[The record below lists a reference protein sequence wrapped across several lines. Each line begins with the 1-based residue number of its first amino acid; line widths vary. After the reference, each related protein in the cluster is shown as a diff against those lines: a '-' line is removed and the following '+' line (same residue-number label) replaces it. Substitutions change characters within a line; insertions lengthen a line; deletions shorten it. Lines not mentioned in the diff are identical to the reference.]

1 MMNLSSLSKASIG
14 FAVAAL
20 AVTGQAVAS
29 AVTGSMPSLTV
40 LLADAGFI
48 FGGVMLLRT
57 YRAIA
62 TATDTIDRIGHG
74 DFEARII
81 GSQEGG
87 ALGKLHDT
95 VNDATDRVDAY
106 IRESSAAMDAVRNNQ
121 YFRRILPD
129 GLHGA
134 LLNGATIINE
144 ASHVIEFRLAA
155 FNHST
160 AEFEQAINTI
170 VQALSESSADMS
182 TMASVL
188 QEGAT
193 LTDDRTSLVA
203 STAADMAGNVQTV
216 AAAVT
221 QLAASAQEIGTEAD
235 HSAMRARQAAEEAQ
249 STGAIVNSL
258 NNAVERISAVVG
270 LITSIASQTNL
281 LALNATIEA
290 ARAGEAGR
298 GFAVVA
304 QEVKALATQTAK
316 ATDEIASEI
325 AELRSASTA
334 AVSAVSEI
342 STIVADID
350 HATSRIAQSISGQ
363 TAATAEIARS
373 VEQTS
378 VGTQGV
384 TENIHSVSQNTA
396 ETKQLAGSV
405 LDTSRQVAVQGDRLA
420 NEVRKFLVALR
431 RGPMD
436 RAQNE
441 TGTQTSSGDGRVH
454 RLSRVA

>member
-14 FAVAAL
+14 FAIAAI

-29 AVTGSMPSLTV
+29 VASGAMPSVTV
-40 LLADAGFI
+40 LVADAGFI
-48 FGGVMLLRT
+48 FGGLMLLRT
-57 YRAIA
+57 YRVIA
-62 TATDTIDRIGHG
+62 AATGIIDRIGHG

-87 ALGKLHDT
+87 VLGKLHGT
-95 VNDATDRVDAY
+95 LNDATDRIDAY
-106 IRESSAAMDAVRNNQ
+106 IRESSAAMNAIRNNQ

-134 LLNGATIINE
+134 LLNGAKIINE
-144 ASHVIEFRLAA
+144 ASHVIEGRLAA

-160 AEFEQAINTI
+160 AEFEAAINAI
-170 VQALSESSADMS
+170 VQALSASSANMS
-182 TMASVL
+182 TMAAVL

-203 STAADMAGNVQTV
+203 STAAEMALNVQTV

-235 HSAMRARQAAEEAQ
+235 HSATRARQAAEEAQ
-249 STGAIVNSL
+249 STAAIVDSL
-258 NNAVERISAVVG
+258 NSVVERISAVVG
-270 LITSIASQTNL
+270 LITSIAEQTNL

-316 ATDEIASEI
+316 ATEEIAGEI

-334 AVSAVSEI
+334 AVSAVTQI

-350 HATSRIAQSISGQ
+350 LATSRIAQSIAGQ

-384 TENIHSVSQNTA
+384 TENIQSVSQNTA
-396 ETKQLAGSV
+396 ETKHLAGSV
-405 LDTSRQVAVQGDRLA
+405 LDTSKELAVQGDRLA
-420 NEVRKFLVALR
+420 DEVNRFLVALR
-431 RGPMD
+431 RGPMERQENEPGD
-436 RAQNE
+436 RRPDNLR
-441 TGTQTSSGDGRVH
+441 GRPLP
-454 RLSRVA
+454 RAA

>member
-14 FAVAAL
+14 FAVAAI

-29 AVTGSMPSLTV
+29 VIGGSMPSIAV
-40 LLADAGFI
+40 LVADAGFI
-48 FGGVMLLRT
+48 FGGLMLLRT

-62 TATDTIDRIGHG
+62 AATGIIDRIGRG

-81 GSQEGG
+81 GSREGG
-87 ALGKLHDT
+87 ALGKLHGT
-95 VNDATDRVDAY
+95 INDMTDRIDAY
-106 IRESSAAMDAVRNNQ
+106 IRESSAAMNAIRNNQ

-144 ASHVIEFRLAA
+144 ASDVIERRLAA

-160 AEFEQAINTI
+160 AEFEEAINAI
-170 VQALSESSADMS
+170 VQALSESSRSMS
-182 TMASVL
+182 TMATVL
-188 QEGAT
+188 QEGAV
-193 LTDDRTSLVA
+193 LTDDRTGLVA
-203 STAADMAGNVQTV
+203 STAAEMAVSVQTV

-235 HSAMRARQAAEEAQ
+235 RSATRARQAAEEAQ
-249 STGAIVNSL
+249 ATGAIVNSL
-258 NNAVERISAVVG
+258 NNAVERISTVVG
-270 LITSIASQTNL
+270 LITSIAEQTNL

-316 ATDEIASEI
+316 ATEEIANEI
-325 AELRSASTA
+325 SELRSASTA
-334 AVSAVSEI
+334 AVSAVAEI

-350 HATSRIAQSISGQ
+350 LATSRIAQSIAGQ

-384 TENIHSVSQNTA
+384 TENIKTVSQNTA
-396 ETKQLAGSV
+396 ETKHLAGSV
-405 LDTSRQVAVQGDRLA
+405 LDTSKQLAVQGDHLA
-420 NEVRKFLVALR
+420 NEVGKFLVALR

-436 RAQNE
+436 GQEDERGTGKGEDRRERPLLRA
-441 TGTQTSSGDGRVH
+441 
-454 RLSRVA
+454 A

>member
-20 AVTGQAVAS
+20 AVTGQAIAS
-29 AVTGSMPSLTV
+29 LVNGAMPSLIV
-40 LLADAGFI
+40 LVADAGFI
-48 FGGVMLLRT
+48 FGGLMLLRS
-57 YRAIA
+57 YRALA
-62 TATDTIDRIGHG
+62 VATDILDRVGHG
-74 DFEARII
+74 DFEARIV
-81 GSQEGG
+81 GSGEGG
-87 ALGKLHDT
+87 ALGKLHGT
-95 VNDATDRVDAY
+95 INDATDRIDAY
-106 IRESSAAMDAVRNNQ
+106 IRESSAAMNAIRNNQ

-129 GLHGA
+129 GLHGSM
-134 LLNGATIINE
+134 LNGAIIINE
-144 ASHVIEFRLAA
+144 ASQVIEGRLAA

-170 VQALSESSADMS
+170 VQTLSESSANMS

-203 STAADMAGNVQTV
+203 STASDMASNVQTV

-235 HSAMRARQAAEEAQ
+235 HSATRARQAAQEAQ
-249 STGAIVNSL
+249 STAALVDSL

-270 LITSIASQTNL
+270 LITTIASQTNL

-316 ATDEIASEI
+316 ATEEITSEI
-325 AELRSASTA
+325 AELRSASEA

-363 TAATAEIARS
+363 TAATAEIAHS

-384 TENIHSVSQNTA
+384 TDNIQSVSQNTA
-396 ETKQLAGSV
+396 ETKHLAGSV
-405 LDTSRQVAVQGDRLA
+405 LETSRQVAGQGDHLA
-420 NEVRKFLVALR
+420 DVVRKFLVSLR
-431 RGPMD
+431 RGPME
-436 RAQNE
+436 RQQNE
-441 TGTQTSSGDGRVH
+441 V
-454 RLSRVA
+454 VAYRGVERRKSDLLKAA

>member
-14 FAVAAL
+14 FAVAAI
-20 AVTGQAVAS
+20 AVTGHVVAS
-29 AVTGSMPSLTV
+29 LISGSIPPLTMLV
-40 LLADAGFI
+40 ADAGFI
-48 FGGVMLLRT
+48 FGGLMLLRT

-62 TATDTIDRIGHG
+62 VAADTIDRVGHG

-81 GSQEGG
+81 GSREGG
-87 ALGKLHDT
+87 ALGKLHGI
-95 VNDATDRVDAY
+95 VNDTTDRVDAY
-106 IRESSAAMDAVRNNQ
+106 IRESSAAMNAVRNNQ

-134 LLNGATIINE
+134 LLHGATVINE
-144 ASHVIEFRLAA
+144 ASHVIERRLAA

-170 VQALSESSADMS
+170 VQTLSDSSRNMS
-182 TMASVL
+182 AMATVL

-193 LTDDRTSLVA
+193 LTDDRTALVA
-203 STAADMAGNVQTV
+203 ATAAEMAANVQTV

-221 QLAASAQEIGTEAD
+221 QLAASAQEIGMEAD
-235 HSAMRARQAAEEAQ
+235 HSATRARQAAEEAQ
-249 STGAIVNSL
+249 STAAIVDGL
-258 NNAVERISAVVG
+258 NNAVERISTVVG
-270 LITSIASQTNL
+270 LITTIAEQTNL

-316 ATDEIASEI
+316 ATEEITHEI
-325 AELRSASTA
+325 AELRSASTS
-334 AVSAVSEI
+334 AVSAVTEI

-350 HATSRIAQSISGQ
+350 LATSRIAQSIAGQ

-384 TENIHSVSQNTA
+384 TENIQSVSQNTA
-396 ETKQLAGSV
+396 ETKHLAGSV
-405 LDTSRQVAVQGDRLA
+405 LDTSKQLAIQGDHLA
-420 NEVRKFLVALR
+420 EEVGKFLAALR

-436 RAQNE
+436 RRQNE
-441 TGTQTSSGDGRVH
+441 PGTDRPEKRREGD
-454 RLSRVA
+454 LPQAA

>member
-1 MMNLSSLSKASIG
+1 MMNLSSLSKASTG

-20 AVTGQAVAS
+20 AVTGQVIATLI
-29 AVTGSMPSLTV
+29 TGSMPSIA
-40 LLADAGFI
+40 LLVADIGFI
-48 FGGVMLLRT
+48 FGGMMLLRT
-57 YRAIA
+57 YRALA
-62 TATDTIDRIGHG
+62 TATEILDRVGHG
-74 DFEARII
+74 DLEARVI
-81 GSQEGG
+81 GSKEGG
-87 ALGKLHDT
+87 ALGKLHGT
-95 VNDATDRVDAY
+95 INDATDRIDAY
-106 IRESSAAMDAVRNNQ
+106 IRESSAAMNAVRNNQ

-134 LLNGATIINE
+134 MLHGTSIINE
-144 ASHVIEFRLAA
+144 ASHIIEGRLAA
-155 FNHST
+155 FNEST
-160 AEFEQAINTI
+160 AEFEGAINTI
-170 VQALSESSADMS
+170 VKALSESSSNMS
-182 TMASVL
+182 TMASAL

-193 LTDDRTSLVA
+193 LTDDRTNLVA
-203 STAADMAGNVQTV
+203 STAAEMAVNVQTV

-235 HSAMRARQAAEEAQ
+235 HSAMRARQAAQEAQ
-249 STGAIVNSL
+249 STGAIVNGL
-258 NNAVERISAVVG
+258 NNAVERISTVVG
-270 LITSIASQTNL
+270 LITSIAEQTNL

-316 ATDEIASEI
+316 ATEEIANEI
-325 AELRSASTA
+325 SELRSASTA
-334 AVSAVSEI
+334 AVSAVAEI

-384 TENIHSVSQNTA
+384 TDNIQSVSQNTA
-396 ETKQLAGSV
+396 ETKHLAGLV
-405 LDTSRQVAVQGDRLA
+405 LDTSREVAVQGEHLA
-420 NEVRKFLVALR
+420 EQVRKFLVALR

-436 RAQNE
+436 RRQNE
-441 TGTQTSSGDGRVH
+441 ISDFKGGERH
-454 RLSRVA
+454 LRALPRAA

>member
-1 MMNLSSLSKASIG
+1 MMNLSSLSKASLG

-20 AVTGQAVAS
+20 AVTGHAVESLIA
-29 AVTGSMPSLTV
+29 GQMPSIAV
-40 LLADAGFI
+40 LVADAGFI

-57 YRAIA
+57 YRSIA
-62 TATDTIDRIGHG
+62 LATEIIDRVGHG

-81 GSQEGG
+81 GSSEGG
-87 ALGKLHDT
+87 ALGKLHGT
-95 VNDATDRVDAY
+95 INNATDRIDAY
-106 IRESSAAMDAVRNNQ
+106 IRESVAAMNAIRNNQ

-134 LLNGATIINE
+134 MLNGANIIND
-144 ASHVIEFRLAA
+144 ASAIIEQRLTT

-160 AEFEQAINTI
+160 GEFEKAINTI
-170 VQALSESSADMS
+170 VQTLSETSANMS

-188 QEGAT
+188 QEGAIV
-193 LTDDRTSLVA
+193 TDDRTNLVA
-203 STAADMAGNVQTV
+203 STAAEMAVNVQTV

-221 QLAASAQEIGTEAD
+221 QLAASAQEIGTEAN
-235 HSAMRARQAAEEAQ
+235 HSASRAREAAQEAQ
-249 STGAIVNSL
+249 STGAIVNGL
-258 NNAVERISAVVG
+258 NNAVERISTVVG
-270 LITSIASQTNL
+270 LITTIAEQTNL

-316 ATDEIASEI
+316 ATEEITNEI

-334 AVSAVSEI
+334 AVSAVAEI

-350 HATSRIAQSISGQ
+350 HATSRIAQTIADQ

-378 VGTQGV
+378 VGTRGV
-384 TENIHSVSQNTA
+384 TDNIQSVSQNTA
-396 ETKQLAGSV
+396 ETKHLAGSV
-405 LDTSRQVAVQGDRLA
+405 LDTSREVAVQGEHLA
-420 NEVRKFLVALR
+420 TEVRKFLVALR

-436 RAQNE
+436 GRQNE
-441 TGTQTSSGDGRVH
+441 IGTPEGEERRV
-454 RLSRVA
+454 REWPRAA

>member
-1 MMNLSSLSKASIG
+1 MMNLSSLSKASLG

-20 AVTGQAVAS
+20 AVMGHAVAS
-29 AVTGSMPSLTV
+29 LVAGAMPSIAV
-40 LLADAGFI
+40 LVADAGFI

-57 YRAIA
+57 YRSIA
-62 TATDTIDRIGHG
+62 TATDILNRIGHG

-81 GSQEGG
+81 GSREGG
-87 ALGKLHDT
+87 ALGNLHGT
-95 VNDATDRVDAY
+95 INDATDRIDAY
-106 IRESSAAMDAVRNNQ
+106 VRESAAAMNAVRNNQ
-121 YFRRILPD
+121 YFRRILRD
-129 GLHGA
+129 GLHGS
-134 LLNGATIINE
+134 LLHGANIIND
-144 ASHVIEFRLAA
+144 AAQVIEKRLMA

-160 AEFEQAINTI
+160 GEFEQAINAI
-170 VQALSESSADMS
+170 VQALSESSANMS

-193 LTDDRTSLVA
+193 LTDERTNRVA
-203 STAADMAGNVQTV
+203 STAAEMAVNVQTV

-221 QLAASAQEIGTEAD
+221 QLAASAHEIGNEAN
-235 HSAMRARQAAEEAQ
+235 HSASRARQAAQEAQ
-249 STGAIVNSL
+249 STGAIVNGL
-258 NNAVERISAVVG
+258 NNVVERISTVVG
-270 LITSIASQTNL
+270 LITTIAEQTNL

-316 ATDEIASEI
+316 ATEEITGQI

-334 AVSAVSEI
+334 AVSAVAEI

-350 HATSRIAQSISGQ
+350 HATSRIAQTIADQ
-363 TAATAEIARS
+363 TAATSEIARS

-378 VGTQGV
+378 TGTQGV
-384 TENIHSVSQNTA
+384 TDNIQSVSQNTA
-396 ETKQLAGSV
+396 ETRHLAGSV
-405 LDTSRQVAVQGDRLA
+405 LETSKEVAIQGEYLTA
-420 NEVRKFLVALR
+420 EVRKFLVALR

-436 RAQNE
+436 RQQDE
-441 TGTQTSSGDGRVH
+441 VRVPKDGVLRPVH
-454 RLSRVA
+454 ELPLAA

>member
-1 MMNLSSLSKASIG
+1 MNLSSLSKASIG
-14 FAVAAL
+14 FAVAAI

-29 AVTGSMPSLTV
+29 LVSGSMPSVAV
-40 LLADAGFI
+40 LVADAGFI
-48 FGGVMLLRT
+48 FGALMLLRS

-62 TATDTIDRIGHG
+62 TATDIIDRIGHG

-81 GSQEGG
+81 GSREGG
-87 ALGKLHDT
+87 ALGRLHGT
-95 VNDATDRVDAY
+95 INDATDRVDAY
-106 IRESSAAMDAVRNNQ
+106 IRESSAAMNAIRNNQ

-129 GLHGA
+129 GFHGA
-134 LLNGATIINE
+134 LLQGATIISE
-144 ASHVIEFRLAA
+144 ASHVIERRLAA

-170 VQALSESSADMS
+170 VQALSDSSRNMS
-182 TMASVL
+182 TMATAL

-193 LTDDRTSLVA
+193 LTDNRTALVA
-203 STAADMAGNVQTV
+203 ATAAEMAANVQTV

-235 HSAMRARQAAEEAQ
+235 HSATRARQAAEEAR
-249 STGAIVNSL
+249 STADIVNSL
-258 NNAVERISAVVG
+258 NNAVERISTVVG
-270 LITSIASQTNL
+270 LITSIAEQTNL

-316 ATDEIASEI
+316 ATEEITHEI
-325 AELRSASTA
+325 AELRSASTS
-334 AVSAVSEI
+334 AVSAVAEI

-350 HATSRIAQSISGQ
+350 LATSRIAQSIAGQ

-384 TENIHSVSQNTA
+384 TENIQSVSQNTA
-396 ETKQLAGSV
+396 ETKHLAGSV
-405 LDTSRQVAVQGDRLA
+405 LDTSRQLAIQGDHLA
-420 NEVRKFLVALR
+420 DEVRTFLVALR

-436 RAQNE
+436 RRQNE
-441 TGTQTSSGDGRVH
+441 LGTDTQEE
-454 RLSRVA
+454 SRTRALPRAA

>member
-14 FAVAAL
+14 FAIAAL

-29 AVTGSMPSLTV
+29 LIDGAMPSVIV
-40 LLADAGFI
+40 LVADAGFI
-48 FGGVMLLRT
+48 FGGLMLLRT
-57 YRAIA
+57 YRAVA
-62 TATDTIDRIGHG
+62 TASDILDRVGHG

-81 GSQEGG
+81 GSTEGG
-87 ALGKLHDT
+87 ALGKLHGT
-95 VNDATDRVDAY
+95 INDATDRIDAY

-129 GLHGA
+129 GLHGS
-134 LLNGATIINE
+134 LLQGATIINE
-144 ASHVIEFRLAA
+144 ASHVIEGRLTA
-155 FNHST
+155 FNQST

-170 VQALSESSADMS
+170 VQALSESSANMS

-188 QEGAT
+188 QEGAI
-193 LTDDRTSLVA
+193 LTDDRTNLVA
-203 STAADMAGNVQTV
+203 STASDMAANVQTV

-221 QLAASAQEIGTEAD
+221 ELAASAQEIGTEAD
-235 HSAMRARQAAEEAQ
+235 HSASRARQAAQEAQ
-249 STGAIVNSL
+249 STAALVDSL

-270 LITSIASQTNL
+270 LITTIAEQTNL

-304 QEVKALATQTAK
+304 QEVKTLATQTAK
-316 ATDEIASEI
+316 ATEEITGEI
-325 AELRSASTA
+325 AELRSASKA

-350 HATSRIAQSISGQ
+350 HATSRIAHSISGQ

-378 VGTQGV
+378 MGTQGV
-384 TENIHSVSQNTA
+384 TENIQSVSQNTA
-396 ETKQLAGSV
+396 ETKHLAGSV
-405 LDTSRQVAVQGDRLA
+405 LDTSQQVAVQGDRLA
-420 NEVRKFLVALR
+420 DEVRKFLVALR
-431 RGPMD
+431 RGPME
-436 RAQNE
+436 RQQNE
-441 TGTQTSSGDGRVH
+441 VIAYRGVEGRKS
-454 RLSRVA
+454 RLLKAA

>member
-20 AVTGQAVAS
+20 AVTGQVIASLVA
-29 AVTGSMPSLTV
+29 GSMPSMA
-40 LLADAGFI
+40 LLAADIGFI
-48 FGGVMLLRT
+48 FGGLMLLRT

-62 TATDTIDRIGHG
+62 AATDIIDRVGHG

-81 GSQEGG
+81 GSREGG
-87 ALGKLHDT
+87 ALGTLHGT
-95 VNDATDRVDAY
+95 INDMTDRVDAY
-106 IRESSAAMDAVRNNQ
+106 IRESSAAMSAIRNNQ

-134 LLNGATIINE
+134 LLNGATIIND
-144 ASHVIEFRLAA
+144 ASDVIERRLAA
-155 FNHST
+155 FSHST
-160 AEFEQAINTI
+160 AEFEEAINTI
-170 VQALSESSADMS
+170 VKALSESSSNMS
-182 TMASVL
+182 AMASAL

-193 LTDDRTSLVA
+193 LTDDRTNLVV
-203 STAADMAGNVQTV
+203 STAAEMAINVQTV

-235 HSAMRARQAAEEAQ
+235 HSATRARQAAQEAQ
-249 STGAIVNSL
+249 STGAIVNGL
-258 NNAVERISAVVG
+258 NNAVERISTVVG
-270 LITSIASQTNL
+270 LITSIAEQTNL

-316 ATDEIASEI
+316 ATEEIANEI
-325 AELRSASTA
+325 AELRSASAA
-334 AVSAVSEI
+334 AVSAVAEI

-384 TENIHSVSQNTA
+384 TDNIQSVSQNTA
-396 ETKQLAGSV
+396 ETKHLAGSV
-405 LDTSRQVAVQGDRLA
+405 LDTSRRLAVQGDHLA
-420 NEVRKFLVALR
+420 NEVRKFLAGLR

-436 RAQNE
+436 GREDENSNSKNEERHLHALPRA
-441 TGTQTSSGDGRVH
+441 
-454 RLSRVA
+454 A

>member
-14 FAVAAL
+14 FAVAACAITVQSVLTL
-20 AVTGQAVAS
+20 AG
-29 AVTGSMPSLTV
+29 GSMPSVAV
-40 LLADAGFI
+40 LVADAGFI

-57 YRAIA
+57 YRAVASA
-62 TATDTIDRIGHG
+62 TEIIDRIGHG

-81 GSQEGG
+81 GSRESG
-87 ALGKLHDT
+87 ALGRLHGT
-95 VNDATDRVDAY
+95 INASTDRIDAY
-106 IRESSAAMDAVRNNQ
+106 IRESVASMNAIRNNQ

-129 GLHGA
+129 GLHGSMRH
-134 LLNGATIINE
+134 GASVINE
-144 ASHVIEFRLAA
+144 ASTVIENRLTA
-155 FNHST
+155 FTHST
-160 AEFEQAINTI
+160 GEFEKAINTI
-170 VQALSESSADMS
+170 VQALSESSSNMS

-193 LTDDRTSLVA
+193 VTDDRTNLVA
-203 STAADMAGNVQTV
+203 STASEMAVNVQTV

-221 QLAASAQEIGTEAD
+221 QLAASAQEIGTEAN
-235 HSAMRARQAAEEAQ
+235 HSASRARQAAQEAQ
-249 STGAIVNSL
+249 STGAIVNGL
-258 NNAVERISAVVG
+258 NNAVERISTVVS
-270 LITSIASQTNL
+270 LITTIAEQTNL

-316 ATDEIASEI
+316 ATEEITAEI
-325 AELRSASTA
+325 TELRSASNA
-334 AVSAVSEI
+334 AVAAVAEI

-350 HATSRIAQSISGQ
+350 HATSRIAQTISDQ
-363 TAATAEIARS
+363 NAATSEIARS

-384 TENIHSVSQNTA
+384 TENIQTVSQNTA
-396 ETKQLAGSV
+396 ETKHLAGSV
-405 LDTSRQVAVQGDRLA
+405 LGTSKEVAVQGDHLA
-420 NEVRKFLVALR
+420 SEVRKFLVALR

-436 RAQNE
+436 RRQGEA
-441 TGTQTSSGDGRVH
+441 GDYKGQDR
-454 RLSRVA
+454 RKRDLPKAA

>member
-20 AVTGQAVAS
+20 AVTGQAVA
-29 AVTGSMPSLTV
+29 AVLSGSMPSITV
-40 LLADAGFI
+40 LVADAGFI
-48 FGGVMLLRT
+48 FGGLMLLRS

-62 TATDTIDRIGHG
+62 TATDIVDRVGHG
-74 DFEARII
+74 DFEARIV
-81 GSQEGG
+81 GSREGG
-87 ALGKLHDT
+87 ILGRLHDA
-95 VNDATDRVDAY
+95 VNDTTDRIDAY
-106 IRESSAAMDAVRNNQ
+106 IRESSAAMDAIRNNQ

-134 LLNGATIINE
+134 LLNGATISNE
-144 ASHVIEFRLAA
+144 ASQVIERRLAA

-160 AEFEQAINTI
+160 AEFEQAINAI
-170 VQALSESSADMS
+170 VRTLSESSRSMS
-182 TMASVL
+182 AMATVL

-203 STAADMAGNVQTV
+203 STAAEIAASVQTV

-235 HSAMRARQAAEEAQ
+235 HSATRARQAAEEAQ

-258 NNAVERISAVVG
+258 NDAVERISTVVG
-270 LITSIASQTNL
+270 LITSIAEQTNL

-316 ATDEIASEI
+316 ATEEITNEIA
-325 AELRSASTA
+325 ALRSASTA
-334 AVSAVSEI
+334 AVSAVAEI

-350 HATSRIAQSISGQ
+350 LATSRIAQSIAGQ

-384 TENIHSVSQNTA
+384 TDNIQSVSQNTA
-396 ETKQLAGSV
+396 ETKHLAGSV
-405 LDTSRQVAVQGDRLA
+405 LDTSRQLAIQGDHLA
-420 NEVRKFLVALR
+420 DEVRKFLVALR

-436 RAQNE
+436 GQEDERGTDKGEDRYERQLPRA
-441 TGTQTSSGDGRVH
+441 
-454 RLSRVA
+454 A

>member
-1 MMNLSSLSKASIG
+1 MMNLSSLSKASLG

-20 AVTGQAVAS
+20 AVTGHAVA
-29 AVTGSMPSLTV
+29 ALVQGSMPPVAMLI
-40 LLADAGFI
+40 ADAGFI
-48 FGGVMLLRT
+48 FGGLMLLRT

-62 TATDTIDRIGHG
+62 SATDILDRIGHG
-74 DFEARII
+74 DFEARLV
-81 GSQEGG
+81 GSREGG
-87 ALGKLHDT
+87 ALGELNGT
-95 VNDATDRVDAY
+95 INDATDRIDAY
-106 IRESSAAMDAVRNNQ
+106 IRESSAAMDAIRNNQ

-129 GLHGA
+129 GLQGS
-134 LLNGATIINE
+134 LLNGAIIINE
-144 ASHVIEFRLAA
+144 ASEVIEGRLAA

-160 AEFEQAINTI
+160 AEFEQAISTI
-170 VQALSESSADMS
+170 VQTLSESSTNMS

-188 QEGAT
+188 QEGAI

-203 STAADMAGNVQTV
+203 STASDMAANVQTV

-235 HSAMRARQAAEEAQ
+235 HSATRARQAAQEAQ
-249 STGAIVNSL
+249 STGEIVNSL

-270 LITSIASQTNL
+270 LITTIAEQTNL

-316 ATDEIASEI
+316 ATEEITGEI
-325 AELRSASTA
+325 AELRSASNA

-350 HATSRIAQSISGQ
+350 HATSRIAESIAGQ

-378 VGTQGV
+378 AGTQGV
-384 TENIHSVSQNTA
+384 TDNIRSVSQNTA
-396 ETKQLAGSV
+396 ETKHLAGSV
-405 LDTSRQVAVQGDRLA
+405 LDTSRQVAGQGDHLA
-420 NEVRKFLVALR
+420 DVVRKFLVSLR
-431 RGPMD
+431 RGPME
-436 RAQNE
+436 RQQNE
-441 TGTQTSSGDGRVH
+441 V
-454 RLSRVA
+454 VAYRGVERRSTNLLKAA